1 MKLSTGFLETKA
13 KTLTLLDFSKAE
25 NMLCIVPSQDGPRGS
40 QDGNFRQT
48 TLELCS
54 LVAATVTR
62 HLVGGLREVRK
73 LSSPEQPPPALACD
87 LYPMA
92 YAPVLGFQVP
102 IPQTEV

>member
-25 NMLCIVPSQDGPRGS
+25 NMLCIVPSQDGARGS

-62 HLVGGLREVRK
+62 HLVEGLRDVRK

-92 YAPVLGFQVP
+92 SAPVLGFQVP